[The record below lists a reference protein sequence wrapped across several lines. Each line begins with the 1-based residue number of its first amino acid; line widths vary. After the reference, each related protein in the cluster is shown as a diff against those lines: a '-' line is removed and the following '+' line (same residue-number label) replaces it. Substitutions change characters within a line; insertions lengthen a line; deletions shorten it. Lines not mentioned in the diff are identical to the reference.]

1 MTGQRPGRTDLDVR
15 ELRPRVPASDSLP
28 HPSRTIV
35 CVETATATRD
45 RKHGEVFTRRW
56 VVDFILDLAGYTA
69 NRDLG
74 ALHAVEPSCGTGA
87 FLGPM
92 VERLIE
98 SCRRHGRDLASTSD
112 AITATDL
119 LPDNVAASRCVV
131 DELLT
136 DAGLAAET
144 ADSLAAMW
152 VTTNDYLL
160 TQPEYDGLFGA
171 MTVPSVDF
179 VIGNPPYIRPE
190 DVPTSLYETYRRTWP
205 TMLGRADV
213 YVAFFEAA
221 LRSLAPNGVVVFIC
235 ADRWMRNQYGRGLRS
250 LITSDYA
257 IDLILPMHDVDAF
270 EAQVSAYPAIV
281 VLRNG
286 EQRSAALAEAGASFS
301 EDDTATLL
309 DWYRSSTGS
318 VASGRF
324 SATRLSKWTGGDAS
338 WPGGDPQVVA
348 IVEALNERFEP
359 LENLCTGTRVGI
371 GVATGADE
379 LFVTSDTTLVERE
392 RLLPL
397 TMSRDTTS
405 GDVQWGGTY
414 LVNPWEEDGSLV
426 DLAKYPQLSNYFNN
440 HGAALRLRHVANKAV
455 DRWYRTID
463 KVDHS
468 LVDRPKLLFP
478 DMKMTTHPVL
488 ESGGLYPHHNLYYVV
503 SDKWD
508 LRVLGGLLL
517 SKVAEA
523 FVASY
528 CVKMRGGTLRFQA
541 QYLRRIRV
549 PAPDTLSADDQAALA
564 YAFDRRD
571 AAAAT
576 EIAIRL
582 YGLADRDATVIRG
595 R

>member
-1 MTGQRPGRTDLDVR
+1 
-15 ELRPRVPASDSLP
+15 
-28 HPSRTIV
+28 
-35 CVETATATRD
+35 
-45 RKHGEVFTRRW
+45 
-56 VVDFILDLAGYTA
+56 
-69 NRDLG
+69 
-74 ALHAVEPSCGTGA
+74 
-87 FLGPM
+87 M

-98 SCRRHGRDLASTSD
+98 ACRRHGRQISD
-112 AITATDL
+112 ATDAIAATDL
-119 LPDNVAASRCVV
+119 LADNVAASRALVI
-131 DELLT
+131 ELLIGT
-136 DAGLAAET
+136 GLDENDAAALAAT
-144 ADSLAAMW
+144 W
-152 VTTNDYLL
+152 VQTNDYLL
-160 TQPEYDGLFGA
+160 TQPEHEGLFGA
-171 MTVPSVDF
+171 STIPVTDF

-190 DVPTSLYETYRRTWP
+190 DVPTGLYETYRRTWP

-221 LRSLAPNGVVVFIC
+221 LRSLAPGGVVAFIC

-250 LITSDYA
+250 LISAEYA

-286 EQRSAALAEAGASFS
+286 RQGAVALAEAAATFSEFDAAGLLRWYNNDDHEPVADFSFS
-301 EDDTATLL
+301 ASRL
-309 DWYRSSTGS
+309 DRW
-318 VASGRF
+318 SG
-324 SATRLSKWTGGDAS
+324 GEAS

-348 IVEALNERFEP
+348 LVEALNKRFEP
-359 LENLCTGTRVGI
+359 LESPHTGTRVGI

-379 LFVTSDTTLVERE
+379 LFVTPNSSLVEAS

-405 GDVQWGGTY
+405 GQVVWGGSY
-414 LVNPWEEDGSLV
+414 LVNPWEEDGTLV
-426 DLAKYPQLSNYFNN
+426 DLARYPQLDSYFNGN
-440 HGAALRLRHVANKAV
+440 GAALRLRHVANKQA

-468 LVDRPKLLFP
+468 LVHRPKLLFP

-488 ESGGLYPHHNLYYVV
+488 EPGGLYPHHNLYFVV

-549 PAPDTLSADDQAALA
+549 PAPDTLTAEDQSALA
-564 YAFDRRD
+564 SAFDRRD
-571 AAAAT
+571 ARAAT

-582 YGLADRDATVIRG
+582 YALDEREAQVIRG
-595 R
+595 H

>member
-1 MTGQRPGRTDLDVR
+1 M
-15 ELRPRVPASDSLP
+15 
-28 HPSRTIV
+28 
-35 CVETATATRD
+35 ETAPAVRD

-56 VVDFILDLAGYTA
+56 IVDLILDLAGYTA
-69 NRDLG
+69 DRDL
-74 ALHAVEPSCGTGA
+74 AAMRAVEPSCGTGA

-98 SCRRHGRDLASTSD
+98 ACGSHGRRIIDAAS

-119 LPDNVAASRCVV
+119 LADNVAASRALVI
-131 DELLT
+131 ELLT
-136 DAGLAAET
+136 GAGLEVNEAET
-144 ADSLAAMW
+144 LSATW
-152 VTTNDYLL
+152 IRTNDYLL
-160 TQPEYDGLFGA
+160 TQPEYAGLFGA
-171 MTVPSVDF
+171 ATVPVADF

-190 DVPTSLYETYRRTWP
+190 DVPTELYEAYRRTWP

-213 YVAFFEAA
+213 YIAFFEAA
-221 LRSLAPNGVVVFIC
+221 LRSLAPNGVVAFIC

-250 LITSDYA
+250 LVSAEYA
-257 IDLILPMHDVDAF
+257 IELIMPMHDVDAF
-270 EAQVSAYPAIV
+270 EAQVSAYPAITL
-281 VLRNG
+281 LRNG
-286 EQRSAALAEAGASFS
+286 PQGSVTLAEASASFS
-301 EDDTATLL
+301 EPDTASLL
-309 DWYRSSTGS
+309 HWYEHDNGP
-318 VASGRF
+318 VANFSF
-324 SATRLSKWTGGDAS
+324 SASRLDRWSGGEAS

-348 IVEALNERFEP
+348 IIEALNERFES
-359 LENLCTGTRVGI
+359 LESSHTGTRVGI

-379 LFVTSDTTLVERE
+379 LFVTSNSSLVEPS

-405 GDVQWGGTY
+405 GEVRWGGSY
-414 LVNPWEEDGSLV
+414 LVNPWEEDGTLV
-426 DLAKYPQLSNYFNN
+426 DLTRYPKLHSYFNGN
-440 HGAALRLRHVANKAV
+440 GAALRLRHVAHKQA

-468 LVDRPKLLFP
+468 LVHRPKLLFP

-488 ESGGLYPHHNLYYVV
+488 EPGGLYPHHNLYFVV

-508 LRVLGGLLL
+508 LRVLGGVLL

-549 PAPDTLSADDQAALA
+549 PDPDTLSADDQAALA
-564 YAFDRRD
+564 SAFDRRD
-571 AAAAT
+571 TRAAT
-576 EIAIRL
+576 DIAIRL
-582 YGLADRDATVIRG
+582 YSLDEREAQVIRG